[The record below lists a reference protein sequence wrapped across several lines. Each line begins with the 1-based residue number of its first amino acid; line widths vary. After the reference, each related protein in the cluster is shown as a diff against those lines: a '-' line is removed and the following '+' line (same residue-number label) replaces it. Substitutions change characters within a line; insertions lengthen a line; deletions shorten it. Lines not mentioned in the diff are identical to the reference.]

1 MGENLV
7 RLVVKL
13 RPRDG
18 TEPRL
23 TGRKTKARDG
33 RDPRLT
39 GRKTKARDG
48 RDPRLTGRK
57 TKAPWWERTSSDW
70 S

>member
-1 MGENLV
+1 MGKTLV
-7 RLVVKL
+7 WLVVKL
-13 RPRDG
+13 RP
-18 TEPRL
+18 
-23 TGRKTKARDG
+23 RDG

-39 GRKTKARDG
+39 GRKTKASDG
-48 RDPRLTGRK
+48 REPRLTGRK